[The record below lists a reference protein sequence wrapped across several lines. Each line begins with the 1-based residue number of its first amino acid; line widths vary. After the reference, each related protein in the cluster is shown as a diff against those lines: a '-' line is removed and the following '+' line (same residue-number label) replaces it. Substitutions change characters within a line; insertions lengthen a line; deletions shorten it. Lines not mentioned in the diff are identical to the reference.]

1 MERGVGGEI
10 GSVQDRV
17 TRFDG
22 LCSRSDDWDEIIILK
37 ECKVDNLIRAK
48 LSIQ

>member
-1 MERGVGGEI
+1 MIEFQNKIENVGTERNGVVWLRNLWNEELGGEI

-22 LCSRSDDWDEIIILK
+22 LC
-37 ECKVDNLIRAK
+37 
-48 LSIQ
+48 